1 MTKPMNNDITHHLS
15 PQLLMAY
22 SAGTLPEA
30 FDLIVA
36 SHLSLCDQC
45 RAEAESYDAVGG
57 ALLEDEPTAE
67 MAEDSLAA
75 TLRMIRMGGEPDE
88 PAPARPGTHVL
99 PRPIRDYVGGDLD
112 AVRWQNVGRG
122 VRQALLPVNG
132 DARARLLHIPAGTAV
147 PDHGHQGLELT
158 LVLRGAFS
166 DTDGRFGPGDVEIA
180 DQEIEHTPVAEEGE
194 DCICLAV
201 TDAPLRFSGL
211 MPRLAQPFLKI

>member
-1 MTKPMNNDITHHLS
+1 
-15 PQLLMAY
+15 
-22 SAGTLPEA
+22 
-30 FDLIVA
+30 
-36 SHLSLCDQC
+36 
-45 RAEAESYDAVGG
+45 
-57 ALLEDEPTAE
+57 
-67 MAEDSLAA
+67 
-75 TLRMIRMGGEPDE
+75 
-88 PAPARPGTHVL
+88 VL

-147 PDHGHQGLELT
+147 PDHGHKGLELT

-180 DQEIEHTPVAEEGE
+180 DQEVEHTPVAEEGE

>member
-1 MTKPMNNDITHHLS
+1 MTDTIYHHLS

-57 ALLEDEPTAE
+57 ALLEDETADLS
-67 MAEDSLAA
+67 EDSLAE
-75 TLRMIRMGGEPDE
+75 TLRMIRTGAEAPASP
-88 PAPARPGTHVL
+88 PAPAVDAVL
-99 PRPIRDYVGGDLD
+99 PRPIRDFVGGDID
-112 AVRWQNVGRG
+112 AVRWQNVGMG

-132 DARARLLHIPAGTAV
+132 TARARLLHIPAGTAV
-147 PDHGHQGLELT
+147 PDHGHRGMELT
-158 LVLRGAFS
+158 LVLRGAFR
-166 DTDGRFGPGDVEIA
+166 DEGGRFGPGDVEIA
-180 DQEIEHTPVAEEGE
+180 DDEVEHTPVAEEGE

-211 MPRLAQPFLKI
+211 VPRLAQPFLKI

>member
-1 MTKPMNNDITHHLS
+1 MTDTITHHLT

-36 SHLSLCDQC
+36 SHLSLCDHC

-57 ALLEDEPTAE
+57 ALLEDERVE
-67 MAEDSLAA
+67 MSADSLEE
-75 TLRMIRMGGEPDE
+75 TLRLIRTGAEAPASPPE
-88 PAPARPGTHVL
+88 PAVDAVL
-99 PRPIRDYVGGDLD
+99 PRPIREFVGGDID
-112 AVRWQNVGRG
+112 AVRWQNVGMG

-132 DARARLLHIPAGTAV
+132 EARARLLHIPAGTAV
-147 PDHGHQGLELT
+147 PDHGHRGLELT
-158 LVLRGAFS
+158 LVLSGAFR
-166 DTDGRFGPGDVEIA
+166 DDDGRFGPGDVEIA
-180 DQEIEHTPVAEEGE
+180 DAQVEHTPVAEEGE

-211 MPRLAQPFLKI
+211 VPRLAQPFLKI